1 MTIKEIITE
10 ALHDPQNWNDGEIDW
25 NYVDSD
31 LWLHP
36 ESKKFSDDE
45 KSEALD
51 TYPEDLVPSVNNGGL
66 FVHPWTNMDGTTEAR
81 VSLKN
86 PRVTHPLP

>member
-1 MTIKEIITE
+1 MTLKEIIIE
-10 ALHDPQNWNDGEIDW
+10 ALHDPQNWNDGKIDW

-36 ESKKFSDDE
+36 ESKKFSDEEKIEGLDNFPDE
-45 KSEALD
+45 E
-51 TYPEDLVPSVNNGGL
+51 VPSLQNGGL
-66 FVHPWTNMDGTTEAR
+66 YVHPWTNMDGTTEAR